1 MCIQSPYF
9 HILKL
14 KSSPILDT
22 YSYCK
27 LRKEQW
33 KVLFL
38 LSFKWLSNIVSF
50 LSLLS
55 LWTLSAKRIIN
66 FLLHYLTDIGK
77 VRISE
82 SSFHFSTRDRGSVKQ
97 KDDKFM
103 LTSYWSGSWA
113 GDQYLFT
120 QPIRYMLNLT
130 VCHYLKD
137 DQYNILQTP
146 LHALGPRD
154 FQLSP

>member
-1 MCIQSPYF
+1 MPCAMCIQSPYF

-82 SSFHFSTRDRGSVKQ
+82 NSFHFSTRDRGSVKQ
-97 KDDKFM
+97 KNDKFEADF
-103 LTSYWSGSWA
+103 LLACLLSSWPLSFHSA
-113 GDQYLFT
+113 HPVQVESDCGPL
-120 QPIRYMLNLT
+120 
-130 VCHYLKD
+130 LKRRS
-137 DQYNILQTP
+137 I
-146 LHALGPRD
+146 
-154 FQLSP
+154 